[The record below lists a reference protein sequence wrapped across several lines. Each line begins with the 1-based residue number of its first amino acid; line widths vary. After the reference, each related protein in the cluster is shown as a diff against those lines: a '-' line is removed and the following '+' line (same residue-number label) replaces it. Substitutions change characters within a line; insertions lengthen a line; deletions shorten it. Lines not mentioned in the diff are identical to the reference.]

1 MIDKNVKKITNG
13 RKYVFCSSEGTHFS
27 LLNKEDNMK
36 KTVALLLTLA
46 LSVSVFAGCQG
57 TAVVEKE
64 NNTESAVS
72 TEVVADATTENGT
85 EATTEAADGTSAS
98 TSEPRPV
105 KTGLSVTTALSGTD
119 AADADGTAQADITI
133 VAVTVDAEG
142 KINSCV
148 IDQIQG
154 KNTFN
159 AAGEI
164 TTENTTF
171 LSKNELGSDYGMVA
185 WGGAIAEWDAQ
196 AAAVAEYVVGK
207 TAEEVKGISI
217 VEGGKAGDAD
227 LAASATM
234 AIAGFID
241 PIIAAMNNATDLGAA
256 HWDTLQL
263 VSVTE
268 ASDNANAAADKAGTA
283 SAYATVAA
291 VTTHYDEI
299 TSCVIDAVQAN
310 VNFDATGKITTDFNA
325 PVLTK
330 NEKGADYGMVAWG
343 GAIAEWN
350 EQAASFA
357 EYVTGKTISEVAG
370 IAVDEAGKTTDADLL
385 ASVTIKIGNFKTLIE
400 KLEQ

>member
-1 MIDKNVKKITNG
+1 MLMEVKS
-13 RKYVFCSSEGTHFS
+13 YLASQ
-27 LLNKEDNMK
+27 NKEDNMK
-36 KTVALLLTLA
+36 KTLALLLTLA
-46 LSVSVFAGCQG
+46 MSVSVFAGCSG

-64 NNTESAVS
+64 NPNTDASTEVA
-72 TEVVADATTENGT
+72 TEVVADDTEV
-85 EATTEAADGTSAS
+85 DGTSAS
-98 TSEPRPV
+98 TSDPIPV
-105 KTGLSVTTALSGTD
+105 KTGLSVTTALSGTEPT
-119 AADADGTAQADITI
+119 ADADGTAQADITI

-148 IDQIQG
+148 IDQIQA

-159 AAGEI
+159 AAAEI
-164 TTENTTF
+164 TTTETAF
-171 LSKNELGSDYGMVA
+171 PSKNELGENYGMVA

-207 TAEEVKGISI
+207 TADEVKGIAI

-227 LAASATM
+227 LASKATI

-241 PIIAAMNNATDLGAA
+241 PIVAAVNNAQDLGAA

-263 VSVTE
+263 VSITE
-268 ASDNANAAADKAGTA
+268 PSDNAAATAEKEGTA

-310 VNFDATGKITTDFNA
+310 VNFDTTGKITTDFTA

-357 EYVTGKTISEVAG
+357 SYATGKTISEVTG
-370 IAVDEAGKTTDADLL
+370 IAVDEAGKATDADLL
-385 ASVTIKIGNFKTLIE
+385 SSVTIKIGNFKALFE
-400 KLEQ
+400 KLAQ

>member
-1 MIDKNVKKITNG
+1 MFIIMLKKYQVN
-13 RKYVFCSSEGTHFS
+13 K
-27 LLNKEDNMK
+27 NKEDNMK
-36 KTVALLLTLA
+36 KTFALLLTLA
-46 LSVSVFAGCQG
+46 MSVSVFAGCSG

-64 NNTESAVS
+64 NENADTEVS
-72 TEVVADATTENGT
+72 TQVVTEVVADDTEV
-85 EATTEAADGTSAS
+85 DS
-98 TSEPRPV
+98 TSSSTSDPIPV
-105 KTGLSVTTALSGTD
+105 KTGLSVTTALSGTE
-119 AADADGTAQADITI
+119 ATADAEGLAQADITI

-148 IDQIQG
+148 IDQIQA

-164 TTENTTF
+164 TTTDTAF
-171 LSKNELGSDYGMVA
+171 PSKNELGEDYGMVA
-185 WGGAIAEWDAQ
+185 WGGAKTEWNEQ
-196 AAAVAEYVVGK
+196 AAAVAEYVIGK
-207 TAEEVKGISI
+207 TAEEVQGITI

-227 LAASATM
+227 LASKATI

-241 PIIAAMNNATDLGAA
+241 PIVAAVNNAQDLGAA

-263 VSVTE
+263 VSVTTP
-268 ASDNANAAADKAGTA
+268 ADNAAATADKEGTA

-310 VNFDATGKITTDFNA
+310 VSFDVTGKITTDFTA

-350 EQAASFA
+350 EQAAAFA
-357 EYVTGKTISEVAG
+357 SYITGKTISEVSS
-370 IAVDEAGKTTDADLL
+370 IAVDEAGKTTDVDLVS
-385 ASVTIKIGNFKTLIE
+385 SVTIKIGDFKALIE
-400 KLEQ
+400 KLAQ

>member
-1 MIDKNVKKITNG
+1 
-13 RKYVFCSSEGTHFS
+13 
-27 LLNKEDNMK
+27 MK
-36 KTVALLLTLA
+36 KTLALLLTLA

-64 NNTESAVS
+64 KDTESVVNTEVAVED
-72 TEVVADATTENGT
+72 TEAVTESVATEGT
-85 EATTEAADGTSAS
+85 EADGTSAS

-119 AADADGTAQADITI
+119 ATADAEGNAQADITI

-164 TTENTTF
+164 TTTATSF
-171 LSKNELGSDYGMVA
+171 ASKNELGSDYGMVA

-241 PIIAAMNNATDLGAA
+241 PIVAAVNNATDLGAA
-256 HWDTLQL
+256 HWDTLKL
-263 VSVTE
+263 VSVTTP
-268 ASDNANAAADKAGTA
+268 ADNAPASADKAGTA

-310 VNFDATGKITTDFNA
+310 VNFDVTGKITTDLEA

-357 EYVTGKTISEVAG
+357 AYATGKTISEVTG
-370 IAVDEAGKTTDADLL
+370 IAVDDAGKTTEADLL
-385 ASVTIKIGNFKTLIE
+385 ASVTIKIGDFKALIE
-400 KLEQ
+400 KAGQE

>member
-1 MIDKNVKKITNG
+1 MLREI
-13 RKYVFCSSEGTHFS
+13 
-27 LLNKEDNMK
+27 KEDNMK
-36 KTVALLLTLA
+36 KTLALLLTLA
-46 LSVSVFAGCQG
+46 MSVSVFAGCSG

-64 NNTESAVS
+64 NPNKD
-72 TEVVADATTENGT
+72 TEVATEVTDTEVLADSTDV
-85 EATTEAADGTSAS
+85 DGTSSS
-98 TSEPRPV
+98 TSEPIPV
-105 KTGLSVTTALSGTD
+105 KTGLSVTTALSGAD
-119 AADADGTAQADITI
+119 ATADADGTAQADITI
-133 VAVTVDAEG
+133 VAVTVDADG

-154 KNTFN
+154 VNTFTVT
-159 AAGEI
+159 GEL
-164 TTENTTF
+164 TTEKTEF

-207 TAEEVKGISI
+207 TVEEVKGIAI

-227 LAASATM
+227 LASKATM

-241 PIIAAMNNATDLGAA
+241 PIVAAVNNAQDLGAA

-263 VSVTE
+263 VSVTTP
-268 ASDNANAAADKAGTA
+268 ADNAPASAEKEGTA

-310 VNFDATGKITTDFNA
+310 ISFDATGKITTDFTA

-357 EYVTGKTISEVAG
+357 AYVTGKTISEVAG
-370 IAVDEAGKTTDADLL
+370 IAVDEGGKTIDTDLL
-385 ASVTIKIGNFKTLIE
+385 SSVTIKIGDFKALIG
-400 KLEQ
+400 KLTQ

>member
-1 MIDKNVKKITNG
+1 
-13 RKYVFCSSEGTHFS
+13 
-27 LLNKEDNMK
+27 MK
-36 KTVALLLTLA
+36 KTLALLLTLA

-64 NNTESAVS
+64 KDTESVVNTEVAVED
-72 TEVVADATTENGT
+72 TEAVTESVATEGT
-85 EATTEAADGTSAS
+85 EADGTSAS

-119 AADADGTAQADITI
+119 ATADAEGNAQADITI

-164 TTENTTF
+164 TTTATSF
-171 LSKNELGSDYGMVA
+171 ASKNELGSDYGMVA

-241 PIIAAMNNATDLGAA
+241 PIVAAVNNATDLGAA
-256 HWDTLQL
+256 HWDTLKL
-263 VSVTE
+263 VSVTTP
-268 ASDNANAAADKAGTA
+268 SDNASASAEKAGTA

-310 VNFDATGKITTDFNA
+310 VNFDVTGKITTDLEA

-357 EYVTGKTISEVAG
+357 AYATGKTISEVTG
-370 IAVDEAGKTTDADLL
+370 IAVDDAGKTTEADLL
-385 ASVTIKIGNFKTLIE
+385 ASVTIKIGDFKALIE
-400 KLEQ
+400 KAGQE

>member
-1 MIDKNVKKITNG
+1 
-13 RKYVFCSSEGTHFS
+13 
-27 LLNKEDNMK
+27 MK
-36 KTVALLLTLA
+36 KTLALLLTLA
-46 LSVSVFAGCQG
+46 MSVSVFAGCGG

-64 NNTESAVS
+64 NESKNTEVS
-72 TEVVADATTENGT
+72 TEVAADVTTEV
-85 EATTEAADGTSAS
+85 DGTSAS
-98 TSEPRPV
+98 TSDPIPV

-119 AADADGTAQADITI
+119 ATADAEGTAQADITI

-164 TTENTTF
+164 TTTDTAF

-207 TAEEVKGISI
+207 TVEEVKGIALT
-217 VEGGKAGDAD
+217 EDGKAADTD
-227 LAASATM
+227 LASSATM

-241 PIIAAMNNATDLGAA
+241 PIVAAVNNATDLGAA
-256 HWDTLQL
+256 HWDTLKL
-263 VSVTE
+263 VSVT
-268 ASDNANAAADKAGTA
+268 APSDNASATAEKEGTA
-283 SAYATVAA
+283 SAYATIAA
-291 VTTHYDEI
+291 VTLHQDEI

-310 VNFDATGKITTDFNA
+310 VTFDATGKITTDFTA
-325 PVLTK
+325 PVQTK
-330 NEKGADYGMVAWG
+330 NEKGADYGMVAYG

-357 EYVTGKTISEVAG
+357 SYATGKTVSEVAG
-370 IAVDEAGKTTDADLL
+370 IAVDESGKTTDTDLL
-385 ASVTIKIGNFKTLIE
+385 SSVTIKIGAFKTLIE
-400 KLEQ
+400 KAAK

>member
-1 MIDKNVKKITNG
+1 
-13 RKYVFCSSEGTHFS
+13 
-27 LLNKEDNMK
+27 MK
-36 KTVALLLTLA
+36 KTLALLLTLA
-46 LSVSVFAGCQG
+46 MSVSVFAGCAG
-57 TAVVEKE
+57 TAVVEVEKG
-64 NNTESAVS
+64 NTEVTGTENSGTEVVVEGTES
-72 TEVVADATTENGT
+72 TEV
-85 EATTEAADGTSAS
+85 DGTSAS
-98 TSEPRPV
+98 TSEPRQV
-105 KTGLSVTTALSGTD
+105 KTGLSVTTSLSGTD
-119 AADADGTAQADITI
+119 ATADAEGTAQADITI

-154 KNTFN
+154 KNTFT
-159 AAGEI
+159 ATGAI
-164 TTENTTF
+164 TTTETAF
-171 LSKNELGSDYGMVA
+171 PSKNELGSDYGMVA

-196 AAAVAEYVVGK
+196 AAALAEYVVGK

-241 PIIAAMNNATDLGAA
+241 PIVAAVN
-256 HWDTLQL
+256 TLKL
-263 VSVTE
+263 VSVTTPH
-268 ASDNANAAADKAGTA
+268 DNAAATAEKDGTA

-291 VTTHYDEI
+291 VTMHYDEI

-310 VNFDATGKITTDFNA
+310 VTFDATGKITTDFTA

-357 EYVTGKTISEVAG
+357 SYITGKTVSEVAG
-370 IAVDEAGKTTDADLL
+370 IAVDETTKTTDTDLL
-385 ASVTIKIGNFKTLIE
+385 SSVTIKIGDFKTLIE
-400 KLEQ
+400 KAGQSEE

>member
-1 MIDKNVKKITNG
+1 
-13 RKYVFCSSEGTHFS
+13 
-27 LLNKEDNMK
+27 MK
-36 KTVALLLTLA
+36 KTLALLLTLA
-46 LSVSVFAGCQG
+46 MSVSVFAGCGG

-64 NNTESAVS
+64 NENKNTEVS
-72 TEVVADATTENGT
+72 TEVATEVVSDDAEV
-85 EATTEAADGTSAS
+85 DGTSAS
-98 TSEPRPV
+98 TSDPIPV

-119 AADADGTAQADITI
+119 ATADAEGTAQADITI

-159 AAGEI
+159 TSGEI
-164 TTENTTF
+164 TTTETAF
-171 LSKNELGSDYGMVA
+171 PSKNELGEAYGMVA
-185 WGGAIAEWDAQ
+185 WGGAIAEWDEQ

-207 TAEEVKGISI
+207 TVEEVKGIAI

-227 LAASATM
+227 LASKATM
-234 AIAGFID
+234 AVAGFID
-241 PIIAAMNNATDLGAA
+241 PIVAAVNNAKDLGAA

-268 ASDNANAAADKAGTA
+268 PSDNANATADKAGTA

-310 VNFDATGKITTDFNA
+310 VNFDTTGKVTTDITA

-330 NEKGADYGMVAWG
+330 NELGEGYGMVAWG

-357 EYVTGKTISEVAG
+357 AYATGKTISEVTG
-370 IAVDEAGKTTDADLL
+370 MAVDEAGKTTDVDLL
-385 ASVTIKIGNFKTLIE
+385 ASVTIKIGGFKALFE
-400 KLEQ
+400 KLAQ

>member
-1 MIDKNVKKITNG
+1 
-13 RKYVFCSSEGTHFS
+13 
-27 LLNKEDNMK
+27 MK
-36 KTVALLLTLA
+36 KTLALLLTLVM
-46 LSVSVFAGCQG
+46 SVSVFAGCSG

-64 NNTESAVS
+64 NPNKDTEVAGTEITDTEALVDS
-72 TEVVADATTENGT
+72 TEV
-85 EATTEAADGTSAS
+85 DGTSSS

-119 AADADGTAQADITI
+119 ATADADGTAQADITI
-133 VAVTVDAEG
+133 VAVTVDADG

-159 AAGEI
+159 ATGEI
-164 TTENTTF
+164 TTTDTAF

-196 AAAVAEYVVGK
+196 AAALAEYVVGK

-227 LAASATM
+227 LASSATM

-241 PIIAAMNNATDLGAA
+241 PIVAAVNNAQDLGAA

-263 VSVTE
+263 VSVT
-268 ASDNANAAADKAGTA
+268 APSDNASATADKAGTA

-310 VNFDATGKITTDFNA
+310 VNFDAAGKITTDFTA
-325 PVLTK
+325 LVPTK

-357 EYVTGKTISEVAG
+357 SYVTGKTISEVAG
-370 IAVDEAGKTTDADLL
+370 IAVDETGKTTDADLL
-385 ASVTIKIGNFKTLIE
+385 ASVTIKIGDFKALIE
-400 KLEQ
+400 KLAQ

>member
-1 MIDKNVKKITNG
+1 
-13 RKYVFCSSEGTHFS
+13 
-27 LLNKEDNMK
+27 MK
-36 KTVALLLTLA
+36 KTLALLLTLA

-64 NNTESAVS
+64 NENVTTEAVAVNTEA
-72 TEVVADATTENGT
+72 AT
-85 EATTEAADGTSAS
+85 EATTEAADGTAAS

-105 KTGLSVTTALSGTD
+105 KTGLAVVTALSGAD
-119 AADADGTAQADITI
+119 AAADAEGNAQADITI

-164 TTENTTF
+164 TTTAESF
-171 LSKNELGSDYGMVA
+171 ASKNELGADYGMVA

-263 VSVTE
+263 VSVTKP
-268 ASDNANAAADKAGTA
+268 SDNANATADKAGTA

-310 VNFDATGKITTDFNA
+310 VSFDATGKITTDFEA

-357 EYVTGKTISEVAG
+357 EYITGKTLSEVAG
-370 IAVDEAGKTTDADLL
+370 IAVDENTKPTDADLT
-385 ASVTIKIGNFKTLIE
+385 ASVTIKIGDFKALIE
-400 KLEQ
+400 KVEE

>member
-1 MIDKNVKKITNG
+1 
-13 RKYVFCSSEGTHFS
+13 
-27 LLNKEDNMK
+27 MK
-36 KTVALLLTLA
+36 KTLALLLTLA
-46 LSVSVFAGCQG
+46 MSVSVFAGCAG

-64 NNTESAVS
+64 NTNTEVS
-72 TEVVADATTENGT
+72 TEVAVNTEAVADTEV
-85 EATTEAADGTSAS
+85 DGTAAS

-119 AADADGTAQADITI
+119 ATADAEGTAQADITI

-142 KINSCV
+142 RINSCV

-154 KNTFN
+154 KNTFTT
-159 AAGEI
+159 AGEL
-164 TTENTTF
+164 TTTATSF
-171 LSKNELGSDYGMVA
+171 ASKNELGSDYGMVA

-196 AAAVAEYVVGK
+196 AAALAEYVVGK

-227 LAASATM
+227 LVASATM

-241 PIIAAMNNATDLGAA
+241 PIVAAMNNAQDLGAA

-263 VSVTE
+263 VSVTKPT
-268 ASDNANAAADKAGTA
+268 DNANATADKEGTA

-310 VNFDATGKITTDFNA
+310 VTFDTTGKVTTDFAA

-357 EYVTGKTISEVAG
+357 KYITGKTISEVAG
-370 IAVDEAGKTTDADLL
+370 IAVDETTKPTDADLT
-385 ASVTIKIGNFKTLIE
+385 ASVTIKIGDFKALIE
-400 KLEQ
+400 KLAQ

>member
-1 MIDKNVKKITNG
+1 
-13 RKYVFCSSEGTHFS
+13 
-27 LLNKEDNMK
+27 MK
-36 KTVALLLTLA
+36 KTLALLLTLA
-46 LSVSVFAGCQG
+46 MSVSVLAGCSG

-64 NNTESAVS
+64 NTNTETSTQGS
-72 TEVVADATTENGT
+72 TEVAEGT
-85 EATTEAADGTSAS
+85 ETTGTKADGTSAS
-98 TSEPRPV
+98 TSEARPV

-119 AADADGTAQADITI
+119 ATAEAAGTAQADITI
-133 VAVTVDAEG
+133 VAVTVDADG

-154 KNTFN
+154 KNTFSTT
-159 AAGEI
+159 GEI
-164 TTENTTF
+164 TTEETAF
-171 LSKNELGSDYGMVA
+171 LSKNELGADYGMVA

-196 AAAVAEYVVGK
+196 AAALAEYVVGK
-207 TAEEVKGISI
+207 TAEEVKGIAI
-217 VEGGKAGDAD
+217 AEGGKAGDAD

-241 PIIAAMNNATDLGAA
+241 PIVAAVNNAQDLGAA

-263 VSVTE
+263 VSVTTP
-268 ASDNANAAADKAGTA
+268 SDNASATADKAGTA

-299 TSCVIDAVQAN
+299 TSCMIDAVQAN
-310 VNFDATGKITTDFNA
+310 VTFDAAGKITADLTA
-325 PVLTK
+325 PVATK

-357 EYVTGKTISEVAG
+357 KYVTGKTISEVAG

-385 ASVTIKIGNFKTLIE
+385 SSVTIKIGDFKTLIG

>member
-1 MIDKNVKKITNG
+1 
-13 RKYVFCSSEGTHFS
+13 
-27 LLNKEDNMK
+27 MK

-46 LSVSVFAGCQG
+46 LSVSVFVGCQG

-64 NNTESAVS
+64 NVNVTTEAVAGNTEAATDAETEAVA
-72 TEVVADATTENGT
+72 EGT
-85 EATTEAADGTSAS
+85 EAVDGTTAS

-119 AADADGTAQADITI
+119 ATADAEGSAQADITI

-164 TTENTTF
+164 TTTETSF
-171 LSKNELGSDYGMVA
+171 ASKNELGSDYGMVA

-241 PIIAAMNNATDLGAA
+241 PIIAAMSNATDLGAA

-263 VSVTE
+263 VSVTTP
-268 ASDNANAAADKAGTA
+268 ADNAPASADKAGTA

-310 VNFDATGKITTDFNA
+310 VNFDVTGKITTDFNA

-357 EYVTGKTISEVAG
+357 SYATGKTISEVAG
-370 IAVDEAGKTTDADLL
+370 IAVDESGKTTDADLL
-385 ASVTIKIGNFKTLIE
+385 ASVTIKIGDFKAIIE
-400 KLEQ
+400 KLAQ

>member
-1 MIDKNVKKITNG
+1 
-13 RKYVFCSSEGTHFS
+13 
-27 LLNKEDNMK
+27 MK
-36 KTVALLLTLA
+36 KTLALLLTLVM
-46 LSVSVFAGCQG
+46 SVSVFAGCSG

-64 NNTESAVS
+64 NPNKDTEVATEVAGTEITDTEALVDS
-72 TEVVADATTENGT
+72 TEV
-85 EATTEAADGTSAS
+85 DGTSSS

-119 AADADGTAQADITI
+119 ATADADGTAQADITI
-133 VAVTVDAEG
+133 VAVTVDADG

-154 KNTFN
+154 KNTFS
-159 AAGEI
+159 ATGEI
-164 TTENTTF
+164 TTTDTAF

-196 AAAVAEYVVGK
+196 AAALAEYVVGK

-227 LAASATM
+227 LASSATM

-241 PIIAAMNNATDLGAA
+241 PIVTAVNNAQDLGAA

-263 VSVTE
+263 VSVT
-268 ASDNANAAADKAGTA
+268 APSDNANATADKAGTA

-310 VNFDATGKITTDFNA
+310 VNFDAAGKITTDFTA
-325 PVLTK
+325 LVPTK

-357 EYVTGKTISEVAG
+357 SYVTGKTISEVAG
-370 IAVDEAGKTTDADLL
+370 IAVDETGKTTDADLL
-385 ASVTIKIGNFKTLIE
+385 ASVTIKIGDFKALIE
-400 KLEQ
+400 KLAQ

>member
-1 MIDKNVKKITNG
+1 
-13 RKYVFCSSEGTHFS
+13 
-27 LLNKEDNMK
+27 MK
-36 KTVALLLTLA
+36 KTLVYLMTLA
-46 LSVSVFAGCQG
+46 MSVSMLAGCSG

-64 NNTESAVS
+64 QENNTQVAAES
-72 TEVVADATTENGT
+72 
-85 EATTEAADGTSAS
+85 TEAATEAGSEVDGTAES
-98 TSEPRPV
+98 TSEARPV

-119 AADADGTAQADITI
+119 ATADAEGTAQADITI

-154 KNTFN
+154 KNTFS

-164 TTENTTF
+164 TTTATEF
-171 LSKNELGSDYGMVA
+171 ASKNELGADYGMVA

-207 TAEEVKGISI
+207 TVEEVKGIALTETGAP
-217 VEGGKAGDAD
+217 VDAD
-227 LAASATM
+227 LAASATISIGGFLT
-234 AIAGFID
+234 AIE
-241 PIIAAMNNATDLGAA
+241 AAVNNATDLGAA
-256 HWDTLQL
+256 HWDTLKL
-263 VSVTE
+263 VSVT
-268 ASDNANAAADKAGTA
+268 APSDNASATAEKEGTA

-291 VTTHYDEI
+291 VTLHQDEI

-310 VNFDATGKITTDFNA
+310 VTFDATGKITTDFTA
-325 PVLTK
+325 PVQTK

-357 EYVTGKTISEVAG
+357 SYATGKTVSEVAG
-370 IAVDEAGKTTDADLL
+370 IAVDESGKTTDTDLL
-385 ASVTIKIGNFKTLIE
+385 SSVTIKIGDFKTLIE
-400 KLEQ
+400 KAAQ

>member
-1 MIDKNVKKITNG
+1 MPRKI
-13 RKYVFCSSEGTHFS
+13 
-27 LLNKEDNMK
+27 KEDNMK
-36 KTVALLLTLA
+36 KTLALLLTLA
-46 LSVSVFAGCQG
+46 MSVSVFAGCAG

-64 NNTESAVS
+64 NTNTEVS
-72 TEVVADATTENGT
+72 TEVAVDTEVTAGT
-85 EATTEAADGTSAS
+85 KVDGTAAS

-105 KTGLSVTTALSGTD
+105 KTGLAVVTALSGAD
-119 AADADGTAQADITI
+119 AAVDADGNAQADITI

-164 TTENTTF
+164 TTTETAF
-171 LSKNELGSDYGMVA
+171 ASKNELGSDYGMVA

-241 PIIAAMNNATDLGAA
+241 PIVLAMNNAQDLGAA

-263 VSVTE
+263 VSVTTP
-268 ASDNANAAADKAGTA
+268 SDNANATADKAGTA

-310 VNFDATGKITTDFNA
+310 VEFDATGKITTDLTA

-357 EYVTGKTISEVAG
+357 KYITGKTISDVEG
-370 IAVDEAGKTTDADLL
+370 IAVDETTKPTDADLT
-385 ASVTIKIGNFKTLIE
+385 ASVTIKIGTFKELIE
-400 KLEQ
+400 KLAQ

>member
-1 MIDKNVKKITNG
+1 
-13 RKYVFCSSEGTHFS
+13 
-27 LLNKEDNMK
+27 MK
-36 KTVALLLTLA
+36 KTLALLLTLA
-46 LSVSVFAGCQG
+46 MSVSVFAGCAG

-64 NNTESAVS
+64 NTNTEVS
-72 TEVVADATTENGT
+72 TEVAVDTEVTAGT
-85 EATTEAADGTSAS
+85 EVDGTAAS

-105 KTGLSVTTALSGTD
+105 KTGLAVVTALSGAD
-119 AADADGTAQADITI
+119 AAVDADGNAQADITI

-164 TTENTTF
+164 TTTETAF
-171 LSKNELGSDYGMVA
+171 ASKNELGSDYGMVA

-241 PIIAAMNNATDLGAA
+241 PIVLAMNNAQDLGAA

-263 VSVTE
+263 VSVTTP
-268 ASDNANAAADKAGTA
+268 SDNANATADKAGTA

-310 VNFDATGKITTDFNA
+310 VEFDATGKITTDLTA

-357 EYVTGKTISEVAG
+357 KYITGKTISDVEG
-370 IAVDEAGKTTDADLL
+370 IAVDETTKPTDADLT
-385 ASVTIKIGNFKTLIE
+385 ASVTIKIGTFKELIE
-400 KLEQ
+400 KLAQ

>member
-1 MIDKNVKKITNG
+1 MLKKYQTEATP
-13 RKYVFCSSEGTHFS
+13 RKIKEG
-27 LLNKEDNMK
+27 NMK
-36 KTVALLLTLA
+36 KTLALLLTLA
-46 LSVSVFAGCQG
+46 MSVSVFAGCAG

-64 NNTESAVS
+64 NANTEASTQVP
-72 TEVVADATTENGT
+72 TEVVADTEV
-85 EATTEAADGTSAS
+85 DGTSAS

-119 AADADGTAQADITI
+119 ATADAEGTAQADITI

-154 KNTFN
+154 KNTFS
-159 AAGEI
+159 ATGEI
-164 TTENTTF
+164 TTTETSF
-171 LSKNELGSDYGMVA
+171 ASKNELGSDYGMVA

-241 PIIAAMNNATDLGAA
+241 PIVAAMNNAQDLGAA

-263 VSVTE
+263 VSVTKP
-268 ASDNANAAADKAGTA
+268 ADNANATADKAGTA

-299 TSCVIDAVQAN
+299 TSCMIDAVQAN
-310 VNFDATGKITTDFNA
+310 VAFDATGKITTDFTA

-357 EYVTGKTISEVAG
+357 KYATGKTISEVVG
-370 IAVDEAGKTTDADLL
+370 IVVDESGKTTDADLL
-385 ASVTIKIGNFKTLIE
+385 SSVTIKIGDFKTLFE
-400 KLEQ
+400 KLAQ